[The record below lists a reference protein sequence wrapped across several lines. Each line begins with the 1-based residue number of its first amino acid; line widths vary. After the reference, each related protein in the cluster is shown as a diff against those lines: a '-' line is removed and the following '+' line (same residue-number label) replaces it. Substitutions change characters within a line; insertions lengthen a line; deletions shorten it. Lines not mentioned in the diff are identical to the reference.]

1 MREQELCTL
10 GRTVAYKSHS
20 GIIRAGSR
28 HCCSLGK
35 AGRGPRGGAHL
46 SLSQNLPRTAGLK
59 AKARGRDNS
68 SA

>member
-20 GIIRAGSR
+20 GVIRAESR

-35 AGRGPRGGAHL
+35 AGEGRGE
-46 SLSQNLPRTAGLK
+46 GLT
-59 AKARGRDNS
+59 
-68 SA
+68 